1 MNNNQIDRA
10 YEILDKR
17 RENKISIK
25 DKPYKKGTKTQTNQE
40 YSDLFEGRVLD
51 KGSMKR
57 FKSLERPKKMEN
69 EAALEKEES
78 LESFKAK
85 SNLNS
90 PSTSKDQKNRVSH
103 SKLDQ
108 IVNKFKNL
116 RKKRPRN
123 SEKPGKLNIKN
134 KRQTSNNNI
143 NININISSDQLKGL
157 TETPT
162 VRTPT
167 KSRKLSS
174 LQNNPSSTRFYTSEK
189 ISKLFYKD
197 KVSSEH
203 HSNKDSVRSSHKN
216 YPSND

>member
-1 MNNNQIDRA
+1 MSYSPLFGKLYKEEVVPALMEQFQYSSIMEVPRLQKICLNQGVGA
-10 YEILDKR
+10 ATQDKKLVDNALSEMTLIM
-17 RENKISIK
+17 ENKA
-25 DKPYKKGTKTQTNQE
+25 
-40 YSDLFEGRVLD
+40 V
-51 KGSMKR
+51 
-57 FKSLERPKKMEN
+57 LER
-69 EAALEKEES
+69 EES

-143 NININISSDQLKGL
+143 NININISSEQLKGL
-157 TETPT
+157 TETQT
-162 VRTPT
+162 VKTPT

-216 YPSND
+216 YPSDD